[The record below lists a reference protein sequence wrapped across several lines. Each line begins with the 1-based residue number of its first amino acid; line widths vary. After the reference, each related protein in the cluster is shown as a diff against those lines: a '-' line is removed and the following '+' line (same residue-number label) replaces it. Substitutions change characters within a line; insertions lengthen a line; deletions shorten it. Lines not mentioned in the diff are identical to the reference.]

1 MAGKGEADD
10 FAEKAFPRSV
20 FLRHVSDLKSC
31 FAGGS
36 EVQELVKHARVRHG
50 PLLDAM
56 EPFLR
61 DLAAAAVTIWEQ
73 WWQIL
78 NEIQASCCCCRLNSS
93 VVPAIYKMF

>member
-1 MAGKGEADD
+1 MADKGEADA
-10 FAEKAFPRSV
+10 FAVKAFSR
-20 FLRHVSDLKSC
+20 RHASDLECCS
-31 FAGGS
+31 AGGS

-78 NEIQASCCCCRLNSS
+78 NEIQASFAAAPS
-93 VVPAIYKMF
+93 VDQPWCLQVARAEGF